1 MFNKAQFDLDK
12 KHKKSQATLADL
24 FLLLIQIIEMTFFLL
39 QYLIGV
45 NACARLL
52 R

>member
-1 MFNKAQFDLDK
+1 MRFDLDK
-12 KHKKSQATLADL
+12 SIKKSQAMNPADL

-52 R
+52 H